1 MNRQCTNIKEWLP
14 LIGITISAFIFN
26 TAEFIPIG
34 LLVNIASSFN
44 ISETHAGLLISV
56 YALGVATLSLP
67 LMILFSKTEYRKL
80 LFCVI
85 GFFVVNH
92 IVAAISNNFILVLLS
107 RIGVAC
113 SHAIFWS
120 IVSPLAVIIAPKGKD
135 TVALGMVASGTSI
148 AMIAGLPLGRII
160 GLYWGWRMSFF
171 SIAVAS
177 FSTLLLLFFC
187 FPKVPNQ
194 QRIHIKEL
202 SSLFKNKQ
210 LISLNIF
217 TYLAVTAHYTTY
229 SYIEPYL
236 LETELISD
244 KLITI
249 ILMLFGLAGIGGS
262 ILFACKFTQYT
273 KRFILFPIVVIA
285 CLLIL
290 MQLFSIHPYAIIF
303 LCIVWGMTITIFNL
317 VSQALVIR
325 FAPQATII
333 AMALFSSIYNIG
345 IGSGSII
352 GGAVET
358 LTSIHYIG
366 YAGGMIA
373 IIAFIFNKQKIISLL
388 DKQTSKQKNYEQT
401 YSNAEI

>member
-160 GLYWGWRMSFF
+160 GLYWGWRM
-171 SIAVAS
+171 
-177 FSTLLLLFFC
+177 
-187 FPKVPNQ
+187 
-194 QRIHIKEL
+194 
-202 SSLFKNKQ
+202 
-210 LISLNIF
+210 
-217 TYLAVTAHYTTY
+217 
-229 SYIEPYL
+229 
-236 LETELISD
+236 
-244 KLITI
+244 
-249 ILMLFGLAGIGGS
+249 
-262 ILFACKFTQYT
+262 
-273 KRFILFPIVVIA
+273 
-285 CLLIL
+285 
-290 MQLFSIHPYAIIF
+290 
-303 LCIVWGMTITIFNL
+303 
-317 VSQALVIR
+317 
-325 FAPQATII
+325 
-333 AMALFSSIYNIG
+333 
-345 IGSGSII
+345 
-352 GGAVET
+352 
-358 LTSIHYIG
+358 
-366 YAGGMIA
+366 
-373 IIAFIFNKQKIISLL
+373 
-388 DKQTSKQKNYEQT
+388 
-401 YSNAEI
+401 

>member
-1 MNRQCTNIKEWLP
+1 M
-14 LIGITISAFIFN
+14 
-26 TAEFIPIG
+26 
-34 LLVNIASSFN
+34 
-44 ISETHAGLLISV
+44 
-56 YALGVATLSLP
+56 
-67 LMILFSKTEYRKL
+67 
-80 LFCVI
+80 
-85 GFFVVNH
+85 
-92 IVAAISNNFILVLLS
+92 
-107 RIGVAC
+107 
-113 SHAIFWS
+113 
-120 IVSPLAVIIAPKGKD
+120 
-135 TVALGMVASGTSI
+135 
-148 AMIAGLPLGRII
+148 
-160 GLYWGWRMSFF
+160 
-171 SIAVAS
+171 
-177 FSTLLLLFFC
+177 
-187 FPKVPNQ
+187 
-194 QRIHIKEL
+194 
-202 SSLFKNKQ
+202 
-210 LISLNIF
+210 
-217 TYLAVTAHYTTY
+217 
-229 SYIEPYL
+229 
-236 LETELISD
+236 ETELIRD

-273 KRFILFPIVVIA
+273 KRFILLPIVVIA

-388 DKQTSKQKNYEQT
+388 DKQTSKQKNY
-401 YSNAEI
+401 